1 MQNQYGHLLHKGET
15 VLWEGQPERG
25 FLMPRRTLYIL
36 LFTLLMLALVF
47 APWDGRSWESF
58 FIAMGALGTF
68 IIAMYAVMVVR
79 THGHASQEY
88 YLLTDRRVMILVEES
103 TGLRLQ
109 DVRLL
114 RKAPPVRTQ
123 REGRGCATIYIGP
136 QVRYEHFAL
145 FFVPDGEAV
154 ADLIRSR
161 IGSLQEHLA

>member
-68 IIAMYAVMVVR
+68 IIALYAVMAVQA
-79 THGHASQEY
+79 HCHANREY

-136 QVRYEHFAL
+136 QTQFEHFVL

-154 ADLIRSR
+154 AECIRMQ
-161 IGSLQEHLA
+161 IDALKE